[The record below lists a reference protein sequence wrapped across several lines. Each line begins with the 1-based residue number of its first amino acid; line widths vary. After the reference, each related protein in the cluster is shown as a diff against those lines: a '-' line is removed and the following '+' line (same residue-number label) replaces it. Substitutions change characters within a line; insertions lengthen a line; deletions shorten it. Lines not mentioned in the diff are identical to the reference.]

1 MAWHLCMRIGTL
13 PWIWMKSL
21 TFNVAP
27 LSATKENYTVTVCFI
42 NTIRHNFTK
51 ERKTET
57 LFYPEQRILLHTL
70 QCELFDWLLL
80 ILTLLPAY

>member
-1 MAWHLCMRIGTL
+1 MRIGTL

>member
-1 MAWHLCMRIGTL
+1 
-13 PWIWMKSL
+13 MKSL

-51 ERKTET
+51 KRKTVT
-57 LFYPEQRILLHTL
+57 LFYPEQTVTTQGDLVVSVLELVKILKRREKDSISH
-70 QCELFDWLLL
+70 
-80 ILTLLPAY
+80 ASM

>member
-1 MAWHLCMRIGTL
+1 MLLLYQRQ
-13 PWIWMKSL
+13 K
-21 TFNVAP
+21 
-27 LSATKENYTVTVCFI
+27 KNYTVTVCFI

-80 ILTLLPAY
+80 IWTLPFLSEIRDKMQVVLQGINMQLG